1 MESPAESP
9 KTLLEAIRYFSDLD
23 VANQFLADLRWPDG
37 PVCPRC
43 GLVKDHYYTKPRL
56 LWQCKSCKKQFSV
69 KVRTI
74 FEDSPVGLDKWLP
87 AMWML
92 YNCKNGKS
100 SHELARDLGVT
111 QKTAWFMLHR
121 LRKAGETGAFE
132 KLSGEVEADE
142 TFIGGKARNMHK
154 DKREEKVK
162 GCGSSGKVAVMGF
175 LERHGEV
182 RTKVVPDTKK
192 RTLQVE
198 VRENVEPGSEL
209 YTDALKSYEGLDPEY
224 VHQVIDHAEKYAEG
238 KIHTNGLENFWS
250 LLKRC
255 FHRTYVSVEPFH
267 LFRYLDE
274 QAFRF
279 NEREGEDA
287 DRFKKAL
294 GSVAGRR
301 LTYSE
306 LTGKSTSG

>member
-1 MESPAESP
+1 
-9 KTLLEAIRYFSDLD
+9 
-23 VANQFLADLRWPDG
+23 
-37 PVCPRC
+37 
-43 GLVKDHYYTKPRL
+43 
-56 LWQCKSCKKQFSV
+56 LWQCKGCKKQFSV
-69 KVRTI
+69 KVGTI
-74 FEDSPVGLDKWLP
+74 FEDSPIGMDKWLS
-87 AMWML
+87 AVWML
-92 YNCKNGKS
+92 VNCKNGKS
-100 SHELARDLGVT
+100 SYELARDLGVT

-121 LRKAGETGAFE
+121 LRLAMQTGTFE

-154 DKREEKVK
+154 KKREEKIH
-162 GCGSSGKVAVMGF
+162 GRGSSGKVAIMGL
-175 LERHGEV
+175 LERPGEV
-182 RTKVVPDTKK
+182 RAKVVPDTKS

-198 VRENVEPGSEL
+198 VRENVEPGSAV
-209 YTDALKSYEGLDPEY
+209 YTDALRSYKGLDPEY
-224 VHQVIDHAEKYAEG
+224 VHQVVDHAEKYAEG
-238 KIHTNGLENFWS
+238 KVHVNGLENFWS

-255 FHRTYVSVEPFH
+255 FNGTYVSVEPFH

-306 LTGKSTSG
+306 LTGK